1 MSLENSVDRIIELV
15 SDSHEVAKAK
25 GGTTSTPYLLANL
38 PDAIESIPEGITPTG
53 TKNITE
59 NGTHD
64 VTNFASASVNVP
76 SNDPVLQEKT
86 VSPSTSAQAVTPD
99 SGYDGLSKVNVN
111 AMPTATQ
118 ATPSISV
125 DSAGEI
131 TASATQPAGY
141 VPAGTK
147 QATKQLTTQAEKT
160 VTPTT
165 SDQTAVASGRY
176 TTGAV
181 TVKGDAN
188 LIPANIVSGKS
199 IFGVSGSATTGE
211 DVTAETNA
219 YTTELAELT
228 TAVTALEEELAGK
241 AAGGGGAVETCTVT
255 VVGDTGGG
263 YVIWSSYV
271 DGQMLVNYPQ
281 KTNNHIY
288 ENVVC
293 GSCFILSD
301 VMYLD
306 ASATDGSIIAIEGMR
321 LIYQAPET
329 PNVNAVLTVTR
340 D

>member
-1 MSLENSVDRIIELV
+1 MSLENSLDRIIALV
-15 SDSHEVAKAK
+15 DDSHEKVKAK

-38 PDAIESIPEGITPTG
+38 PDAIDSIPKGITPTG
-53 TKNITE
+53 TKTITE

-64 VTNFASASVNVP
+64 VTNYASA
-76 SNDPVLQEKT
+76 
-86 VSPSTSAQAVTPD
+86 
-99 SGYDGLSKVNVN
+99 KV
-111 AMPTATQ
+111 
-118 ATPSISV
+118 
-125 DSAGEI
+125 E
-131 TASATQPAGY
+131 
-141 VPAGTK
+141 
-147 QATKQLTTQAEKT
+147 
-160 VTPTT
+160 
-165 SDQTAVASGRY
+165 VA
-176 TTGAV
+176 
-181 TVKGDAN
+181 
-188 LIPANIVSGKS
+188 
-199 IFGVSGSATTGE
+199 GE
-211 DVTAETNA
+211 DVTTETNA

-241 AAGGGGAVETCTVT
+241 AAGGGAVETCTVT